1 MKRIISI
8 STTALI
14 LLSIILGA
22 TSCNESDPQP
32 VANDLTSQ
40 INSLPRESLNTDEIN
55 SLLFMREEE
64 KLARDV
70 YTTLYAKWQASVFS
84 NIKESEQTHMDAVLQ
99 LINKYNLLDPVNDN
113 GVGIFESV
121 QLQELYNQ
129 LVEQGSGS
137 IADAMHVGAT
147 IEDLDIF
154 DLENALDKIDN
165 QDIQLVYGSLT
176 KGSRN
181 HLRSFYS
188 NILLLNETYVPQ
200 FITQEQFD
208 AIVNSP
214 IEKGR

>member
-1 MKRIISI
+1 MKRTIET
-8 STTALI
+8 STLAVMM
-14 LLSIILGA
+14 LSLTLGF
-22 TSCNESDPQP
+22 TSCNESDPLP
-32 VANDLTSQ
+32 ANDLTSQ
-40 INSLPRESLNTDEIN
+40 VASLPRESLNTDETN

-70 YTTLYAKWQASVFS
+70 YAALYTKWNIGIFS
-84 NIKESEQTHMDAVLQ
+84 NIGESEQTHMDAILQ
-99 LINKYNLLDPVNDN
+99 LLNKYNLSDPVGDN
-113 GVGIFESV
+113 SAGIFDNI

-129 LVEQGSGS
+129 LVEQGSIS
-137 IADAMHVGAT
+137 MADAMQVGAT

-154 DLENALDKIDN
+154 DLENPLIKIDN
-165 QDIQLVYGSLT
+165 QDIQLVYESLT

-188 NILLLNETYVPQ
+188 NILLLEETYVPQ
-200 FITQEQFD
+200 FITQEKFD